1 VKISNPQHPLANF
14 QDPFAFS
21 AMNGRLRAG
30 IYKESMQKDV
40 PDWRMAM
47 ADC

>member
-1 VKISNPQHPLANF
+1 VKSAISNTRLPIQH
-14 QDPFAFS
+14 PFAFT
-21 AMNGRLRAG
+21 AINGGTTVG

-47 ADC
+47 ADF